1 MVRGMVRDSSCHS
14 TGNMK
19 LASVVMGTV
28 TVLSLTGCAA
38 YSVSNA
44 VTWITTGKS
53 ITDHGTSTVT
63 RTDCDSVRAVRELT
77 YYCES
82 TPDIDIRYNRN
93 GI

>member
-1 MVRGMVRDSSCHS
+1 MVLHS
-14 TGNMK
+14 GDLGTGNMK

-38 YSVSNA
+38 YSVTNA

-53 ITDHGTSTVT
+53 VTDHGTSTVT
-63 RTDCDSVRAVRELT
+63 RTDCDSIRAVRELT
-77 YYCES
+77 YYCET
-82 TPDIDIRYNRN
+82 TPDIHIRYNRN